1 MFTPS
6 FFTPSYYSM
15 LSPLAPSA
23 PSSAPSLVEG
33 TSSVEPAA
41 PSSVEP
47 EMQDEQESFESRVSI
62 EPFVVQF
69 IGDFELTNDAEMII
83 INVINELISPYLE
96 MEVGDILKYIGME
109 LEFLEDNDRA
119 NSGGQR
125 RRLSSIDLLQ
135 VKGSLD
141 LQGTSQDQMNA
152 WTEQKVT
159 STVRNFFSVTHLVEK
174 LLDTLVNKGLNLNDI
189 AIDNGNAGS
198 IVTEEMSSKQSTNN
212 STSSE
217 GSSFADYIQDETVLL
232 IAGIC
237 GGVVCMILAVGLVV
251 KIRIQW
257 SKKFKGVRR
266 FTYKS
271 GNAGSFNQ
279 KSGKVRRFKMPRIQ
293 WREKFGKVRRSMRK
307 SGDTDTLNL
316 RSGHDDLPD
325 CNASIASSHVS
336 FPDVL
341 GDAPENA
348 KSNDNIA
355 AERYADAA
363 ASGDCD
369 ISLGELL
376 GDDERSHSDTG
387 ASDSDISLGE
397 LLGDYD
403 DIELNDIEDGVSS
416 YKGNRSSTKKGY
428 LYK

>member
-1 MFTPS
+1 MASKVLGATLEPSPSLASSAPTPSPALAEFSPAMTPSEITPSMFSPSMFTPS

-23 PSSAPSLVEG
+23 PSPAP
-33 TSSVEPAA
+33 SSVETPSSVESQA

-125 RRLSSIDLLQ
+125 RTLLPSIALLQ

-141 LQGTSQDQMNA
+141 LQGTSQDQVNA
-152 WTEQKVT
+152 WNEQKVT

-174 LLDTLVNKGLNLNDI
+174 LLDTLVNNKGLNLNDI

-198 IVTEEMSSKQSTNN
+198 IVTEERSSKESTNN
-212 STSSE
+212 STSSG
-217 GSSFADYIQDETVLL
+217 GSSFVDYIQDETVLL

-237 GGVVCMILAVGLVV
+237 GGVLL
-251 KIRIQW
+251 
-257 SKKFKGVRR
+257 
-266 FTYKS
+266 
-271 GNAGSFNQ
+271 
-279 KSGKVRRFKMPRIQ
+279 
-293 WREKFGKVRRSMRK
+293 
-307 SGDTDTLNL
+307 
-316 RSGHDDLPD
+316 HD
-325 CNASIASSHVS
+325 SSS
-336 FPDVL
+336 WACCQD
-341 GDAPENA
+341 
-348 KSNDNIA
+348 
-355 AERYADAA
+355 
-363 ASGDCD
+363 
-369 ISLGELL
+369 
-376 GDDERSHSDTG
+376 SDTMERKVQRC
-387 ASDSDISLGE
+387 AQVHRQI
-397 LLGDYD
+397 
-403 DIELNDIEDGVSS
+403 
-416 YKGNRSSTKKGY
+416 RR
-428 LYK
+428 